1 MTDKENKI
9 PIKGYA
15 TFDPLKVC
23 WIGSGF
29 KTEWFHDLPIGKN
42 HKMARLLYK
51 NYQCVYLMCQRHPA
65 HNLALIDE
73 LENKLM
79 QDQLFIDE
87 VRQKLREQGFED
99 VLSLAG
105 GIDRWSEEID
115 RDVPRY

>member
-1 MTDKENKI
+1 MHFATSDLEETRDKQI
-9 PIKGYA
+9 AHI
-15 TFDPLKVC
+15 
-23 WIGSGF
+23 
-29 KTEWFHDLPIGKN
+29 HQIGKN

-99 VLSLAG
+99 VWSMAG
-105 GIDRWSEEID
+105 GIDAWATRID
-115 RDVPRY
+115 PAVGRY